1 MARTATAA
9 QPKDIANY
17 EMAGASLLALAKAD
31 PDITPAQPASTDWNI
46 LRGHLEARLAGLR
59 NWRNSWWVHWKT
71 LAKYILPRRSLWL
84 TEGAGSQP
92 TPNTMN
98 RGNQINQTIVDPTG
112 TQAMRICAAGM
123 MSGLTSPSRPWFK
136 LRAGIQGVEFD
147 QEAQKW
153 FDKTERDMYTIMSG
167 SNFYDSL
174 AQMYEDLVTFGTAP
188 VIIYEDATDV
198 IRCYNPCAG
207 EYYLA
212 VSSALRPETLD
223 RQFVFTV
230 SQIVE
235 MFGLENCP
243 GEIRSQWQTKGSS
256 LDMERIVAHSIEPN
270 FAIKSGTKEVGHLK
284 GDFAYRETYWVWG
297 AASDKPLSMRGFK
310 EMPFIAPR
318 WAVTANDPYGRS
330 VGMDVLPDIMQ
341 LQLETARKAEAI
353 EKQVRP
359 PLLASVELKNEPSS
373 ILPGH
378 ITYVSNLAQ
387 GAGMKPVFEVKP
399 DLQYMTMDLQAI
411 QARIKAGFF
420 NDIFLMIAETG
431 KDMTAY
437 EVAQRQQEKMQVL
450 GPVIE
455 RFQNEGLSPAI
466 KRIFAIMARR
476 KLLDPPPKSLQGV
489 PIQIEYV
496 SMLAL
501 AQRAAASAGMERW
514 AAQIGSIAAAKP
526 DILDNLNEDEFSR
539 EYGQLLG
546 IPAKL
551 QNSPAVVAQIRAAK
565 QQQIQAQQQAQIGMT
580 AVQGAQTLSQTDVG
594 GGQNALAAML
604 GRGNA

>member
-1 MARTATAA
+1 M
-9 QPKDIANY
+9 I
-17 EMAGASLLALAKAD
+17 
-31 PDITPAQPASTDWNI
+31 
-46 LRGHLEARLAGLR
+46 RG
-59 NWRNSWWVHWKT
+59 
-71 LAKYILPRRSLWL
+71 
-84 TEGAGSQP
+84 Q
-92 TPNTMN
+92 
-98 RGNQINQTIVDPTG
+98 QINQAIVDPTG

-136 LRAGIQGVEFD
+136 LRAGVKGLEFD
-147 QEAQKW
+147 QAAAEW
-153 FDKTERDMYTIMSG
+153 FDTTESSMYALMAD

-174 AQMYEDLVTFGTAP
+174 AVMYEDLCVFGTAP
-188 VIIYEDATDV
+188 VIIYEDEIDG

-212 VSSALRPETLD
+212 VSNALRPETLN
-223 RQFVFTV
+223 RQFVFTI

-243 GEIRSQWQTKGSS
+243 GEIQSQWAQKGAA
-256 LDMERIVAHSIEPN
+256 LDMERIIAHSIEPN
-270 FAIKSGTKEVGHLK
+270 FGIKVGTKEVGHLK

-297 AASDKPLSMRGFK
+297 AASDKPLSQRGFK

-318 WAVTANDPYGRS
+318 WAITSNDPYGRS

-359 PLLASVELKNEPSS
+359 PLLASIELKNEPSS

-378 ITYVSNLAQ
+378 VTYVSNLTQ
-387 GAGMKPVFEVKP
+387 GAGMKPVFEVQP
-399 DLQYMTMDLQAI
+399 ELQHMTADLREI
-411 QARIKAGFF
+411 QMRIKSGFF
-420 NDIFLMIAETG
+420 NDIFLMIAEAG

-466 KRIFAIMARR
+466 KRIFSIMQR
-476 KLLDPPPKSLQGV
+476 KGLLTPPPPSLQGV
-489 PIQIEYV
+489 AIQIEYV

-501 AQRAAASAGMERW
+501 AQRAAATAGMERW
-514 AAQIGSIAAAKP
+514 VAQLGSIAAAKP
-526 DILDNLNEDEFSR
+526 DILDNLNEDAFSR
-539 EYGQLLG
+539 EYGTMLG
-546 IPAKL
+546 VPADLMNAPDK
-551 QNSPAVVAQIRAAK
+551 VAQMRQAR
-565 QQQIQAQQQAQIGMT
+565 AQQQQQQELLAQT
-580 AVQGAQTLSQTDVG
+580 SAAVAGAQTLSQTDVG
-594 GGQNALAAML
+594 GGQNALSAML
-604 GRGNA
+604 GR